1 MCKRIS
7 VLLLSWGFMAIPA
20 VHAEDVVD
28 SRLGEPVERHLD
40 DYQPFGT
47 WTRDPALLE
56 NEAGDRLETQQV
68 AGVELE
74 TVKLTDLVPPIH
86 FESGVADIPG
96 GYVERLG
103 QILDGMR
110 DRQNVRVHFVGHADS
125 QPLSDGLARVY
136 GDNAGLSRE
145 RAGEVAQFF
154 QLALG
159 LPPEAI
165 SFEWAGETRP
175 VASNAT
181 ADGRAL
187 NRRVE
192 VEVWYDQPKESLRE
206 EEVLVAA
213 DFKQVKVCRVETVCK
228 MRYMEGHSRR
238 ARVRNLV
245 APLRYEDDTAGL
257 TEEFT
262 RQVRQAVHNLREK
275 QNVRIRFIGYT
286 DDVPLTGRAA
296 SIYGNHLALS
306 KARAHRVALAMQE
319 TLELPSSA
327 FESDG
332 RGASLP
338 VASNDTAQGRALN
351 RRVEVEF
358 WYDDPLQELPDEP
371 QLCPAEE
378 GDQLLTKV
386 YDPPWGKIA
395 PLELESG
402 RALIP
407 AGYTDSLRRAM
418 NDVVGRRNVRLR
430 FIGYTANDPLDRRTA
445 MVYGDDVGLSAARAK
460 RAMETISGQMDLE
473 PAQAEHEGRGF
484 VHSDDVVNSGFIRG
498 ETSYVRVQ
506 VVYDELA
513 PLDDYEGVDITRL
526 TRELKPKNPYE
537 LNLMR
542 ITVDG
547 EPIDDPARSSS
558 DIQRCTDVALDK
570 ANIELQFD
578 NLESRRRLAVA
589 ATPASVEFFD
599 AGDEGLAASPVRF
612 RMYANYGAFISRSEV
627 RIFAR
632 GQSVQASPLTVLEID
647 REGFAE
653 WQPSMERFPG
663 PVRELQYVL
672 RAYDAKGNFDE
683 TSPKPLWMVYRA
695 ANAVEAAPESLA
707 EPSESINPPGEGS
720 QSAQADQ
727 DEQAGSSEEA
737 SASGEALDSGEEAAP
752 DQVSAQQQAGETEQD
767 RQLLAAYGENS
778 LATRNIQLGSGTIK
792 VRGSGVPAGH
802 GVWVA
807 GRAVPVDAQGN
818 FVAEEVLP
826 SGAQTVEVAMLD
838 EAGNGTLFLRDL
850 ELKRNDWFYVG
861 LADLTMSETRTNGPA
876 ELLQGA
882 NSPQDLDSSLDG
894 RFAFY
899 ASGKFGEHWRLT
911 ASADTE
917 EGPLDDL
924 FSNFLDKSPDS
935 LFRRIDPDYHY
946 PTFGD
951 DAVVEEMAPTMG
963 KFYVKL
969 SEGENHGLWGN
980 FKVGYMQNELAQVD
994 RGLYGA
1000 NGHYES
1006 ETTTSFGEQRY
1017 AIDGFAAEPGTV
1029 ASFEEFRGTGGSLYF
1044 LRRQD
1049 ILPGSDTV
1057 RVELRDKDSRIVTGV
1072 VNLRPAIDYD
1082 IDYLQGRVLLSEPL
1096 SATVDDDLLIRS
1108 GGVSGDEAF
1117 LVVRYEYTPGF
1128 DDTDAVAAGGQGHV
1142 WLNEHVKLGLTSNAN
1157 DEGDQ
1162 DSSLN
1167 AADLTLRMSAESW
1180 IKLQTGRSEGLVSN
1194 AMRSDDGG
1202 FDFYGYDDLGFTD
1215 ASADAYRADLS
1226 VGVGDFFANGKG
1238 RLTLYTQTMGEGYSA
1253 PGLATVTDTDHVGG
1267 TFTMPVTDW
1276 LSVKAKSDQRTQKQ
1290 GLETSAQ
1297 ELDLGFQVTNAWSV
1311 STGLRNDLREDH
1323 SPVVPLTQ
1331 EQGERTDGIAQ
1342 VAYDSGSTWSVYGF
1356 VQDTLSKTGDRED
1369 NGRVGTGGSYRFTD
1383 RFRLDAEVSDG
1394 DLGPG
1399 GRLGTNYL
1407 LTDRTNLYLNYA
1419 LENERADGDLYAP
1432 RSSLVSGVKR
1442 RLSDASSV
1450 YLEERYQDT
1459 DSLAGLTH
1467 ATGINLVASDR
1478 WNLGANADFG
1488 TLEDSQTGAE
1498 TDRKSGGIRVGYGR
1512 DSIQFSS
1519 AIEYRMDETE
1529 QLDAT
1534 VIERTTW
1541 LYRNNL
1547 KYQLTPDW
1555 RLIGKLNHAVSDS
1568 TQGDF
1573 YDGGYTEA
1581 VVGYGYR
1588 PVRNDRFNA
1597 LAKYTYFFNVPTT
1610 DQVTLQDTAAEFIQK
1625 SHVASVDLG
1634 YDLTAA
1640 WSIGGKYAYRLG
1652 EISLDRENREY
1663 FDNSAQLVILRTDLR
1678 IREVWEGLVEARTL
1692 DLPDIDQSRSGAL
1705 VAVYRYLGDH
1715 FKVGVGYNFT
1725 DFSDDLTDLSYD
1737 HQGFFLNL
1745 IGTM

>member
-1 MCKRIS
+1 MSKRIS
-7 VLLLSWGFMAIPA
+7 LLLLSYGLLSAAGLPA
-20 VHAEDVVD
+20 ADVVD
-28 SRLGEPVERHLD
+28 APIGEPVERHLD
-40 DYQPFGT
+40 DYQPYGT
-47 WTRDPALLE
+47 WTRDPAQLE
-56 NEAGDRLETQQV
+56 SEKGDRLEAQQV
-68 AGVELE
+68 VGEELE
-74 TVKLTDLVPPIH
+74 TVKLTDLVPAIR

-110 DRQNVRVHFVGHADS
+110 DRRNVRVHFVGHADS
-125 QPLSDGLARVY
+125 QPLSAGLARVY

-145 RAGEVAQFF
+145 RAGEVAEFF
-154 QLALG
+154 QLALA

-165 SFEWAGETRP
+165 SFEWAGDSRP
-175 VASNAT
+175 IASNAN

-192 VEVWYDQPKESLRE
+192 VEVWYDQSKESLRE

-213 DFKQVKVCRVETVCK
+213 DFKQIKVCRMETVCK
-228 MRYMEGHSRR
+228 LRYQEGHERR

-245 APLRYEDDTAGL
+245 VPLRYEDDTTGV
-257 TEEFT
+257 TEEFK
-262 RQVRQAVHNLREK
+262 RQVRQAVHNLRNK
-275 QNVRIRFIGYT
+275 QNVKIRFIGHT

-306 KARAHRVALAMQE
+306 RARAHRVALAMQE
-319 TLELPSSA
+319 ALELPSTV

-332 RGASLP
+332 RGATLP
-338 VASNDTAQGRALN
+338 VASNETAQGRALN

-358 WYDDPLQELPDEP
+358 WYDDPLQELSNEP

-378 GDQLLTKV
+378 GDELRTKV
-386 YDPPWGKIA
+386 YDPPWGRIE
-395 PLELESG
+395 PLKLENG
-402 RALIP
+402 RALVP
-407 AGYTDSLRRAM
+407 AGYTASLRRALD
-418 NDVVGRRNVRLR
+418 DVAGRRNPRLR
-430 FIGYTANDPLDRRTA
+430 FIGYTADDRLDRRTA
-445 MVYGDDVGLSAARAK
+445 MVYGDDVGLSAARAR
-460 RAMETISGQMDLE
+460 RAMETVSAEMGLA
-473 PAQAEHEGRGF
+473 PTQAEHEGRGF
-484 VHSDDVVNSGFIRG
+484 VHSDDVVNGGFIRG
-498 ETSYVRVQ
+498 EESYVRVQ
-506 VVYDELA
+506 VVYDEVA

-526 TRELKPKNPYE
+526 TRELKPKSPYE

-558 DIQRCTDVALDK
+558 DVQRCTDVALDK
-570 ANIELQFD
+570 ANIEFRFD

-589 ATPASVEFFD
+589 ATPASVEFVD
-599 AGDEGLAASPVRF
+599 AGEEGLVAPPVRF
-612 RMYANYGAFISRSEV
+612 RMYANYGHFIDRSEV
-627 RIFAR
+627 RVFAD
-632 GQSVQASPLTVLEID
+632 GQSVQSTPLAVLEVD
-647 REGFAE
+647 RAGLAE
-653 WQPSMERFPG
+653 WQPTAQHFPG
-663 PVRELQYVL
+663 PVRELKYVL

-683 TSPKPLWMVYRA
+683 TGAKPLWMVHRA
-695 ANAVEAAPESLA
+695 AGAPEAAVEVASQSTERATYAEQFEESGEPHEPAPGETTSTDGADAPVTA
-707 EPSESINPPGEGS
+707 EPAGTTDPAAAEQVGDQPG
-720 QSAQADQ
+720 SAGQ
-727 DEQAGSSEEA
+727 DPE
-737 SASGEALDSGEEAAP
+737 
-752 DQVSAQQQAGETEQD
+752 
-767 RQLLAAYGENS
+767 LLAAYGEND
-778 LATRNIQLGSGTIK
+778 LAIRNIQLGSGTIK
-792 VRGSGVPAGH
+792 VRGSGVPVGH
-802 GVWVA
+802 EVWVA
-807 GRAVPVDAQGN
+807 GRPVPVDAQGN
-818 FVAEEVLP
+818 FVAEEILP

-838 EAGNGTLFLRDL
+838 EGGNGSLFLRDL

-861 LADLTMSETRTNGPA
+861 LADLTMSENRINGPA
-876 ELLQGA
+876 ELLQRA
-882 NSPQDLDSSLDG
+882 NAPQDLDSSVDG
-894 RFAFY
+894 RLAFY
-899 ASGKFGEHWRLT
+899 ASGKFSEHWRLT
-911 ASADTE
+911 ASADTQ
-917 EGPLDDL
+917 EGPLDEL

-951 DAVVEEMAPTMG
+951 DGVVEEMAPTMG

-1006 ETTTSFGEQRY
+1006 ETTTSFGEQRFGVD
-1017 AIDGFAAEPGTV
+1017 AFAAEPGTV
-1029 ASFEEFRGTGGSLYF
+1029 ASFEEFRATGGSLYF

-1049 ILPGSDTV
+1049 LLPGSETV

-1072 VNLRPAIDYD
+1072 VNLRPVLDYD

-1108 GGVSGDEAF
+1108 GGISGDEAF

-1128 DDTDAVAAGGQGHV
+1128 DETDAVAGGGQGHV
-1142 WLNEHVKLGLTSNAN
+1142 WLNEHIKLGLTSSAN
-1157 DEGDQ
+1157 DEGDENNG
-1162 DSSLN
+1162 LH
-1167 AADLTLRMSAESW
+1167 AADVTLRMTSESW
-1180 IKLQTGRSEGLVSN
+1180 VKLQAGRSEGLVSN

-1202 FDFYGYDDLGFTD
+1202 FGFYGYDPLGFTD
-1215 ASADAYRADLS
+1215 ASADAYRADVS
-1226 VGVGDFFANGKG
+1226 VAVGDFFANGRG

-1253 PGLATVTDTDHVGG
+1253 RGLATLTDMDHIGG
-1267 TFTMPVTDW
+1267 TFEMPVTDW
-1276 LSVKAKSDQRTQKQ
+1276 LNVKAKSDQRIQDL
-1290 GLETSAQ
+1290 GLETTAQ
-1297 ELDLGFQVTNAWSV
+1297 EIDLGFQVTNAWSV

-1342 VAYDSGSTWSVYGF
+1342 VAYDSGSTWKVYGF
-1356 VQDTLSKTGDRED
+1356 VQDTLSKSGDRED

-1419 LENERADGDLYAP
+1419 LENERADSGLYAP

-1498 TDRKSGGIRVGYGR
+1498 TDRKAGGLRVGYGI
-1512 DSIQFSS
+1512 DALQLSS
-1519 AIEYRMDETE
+1519 AVEYRMDETE
-1529 QLDAT
+1529 QLDASL
-1534 VIERTTW
+1534 IERTTW

-1547 KYQLTPDW
+1547 KYQLTP
-1555 RLIGKLNHAVSDS
+1555 
-1568 TQGDF
+1568 
-1573 YDGGYTEA
+1573 
-1581 VVGYGYR
+1581 
-1588 PVRNDRFNA
+1588 
-1597 LAKYTYFFNVPTT
+1597 
-1610 DQVTLQDTAAEFIQK
+1610 
-1625 SHVASVDLG
+1625 
-1634 YDLTAA
+1634 
-1640 WSIGGKYAYRLG
+1640 
-1652 EISLDRENREY
+1652 
-1663 FDNSAQLVILRTDLR
+1663 
-1678 IREVWEGLVEARTL
+1678 
-1692 DLPDIDQSRSGAL
+1692 
-1705 VAVYRYLGDH
+1705 
-1715 FKVGVGYNFT
+1715 
-1725 DFSDDLTDLSYD
+1725 
-1737 HQGFFLNL
+1737 
-1745 IGTM
+1745 